1 MAHTP
6 TGSRRP
12 PSGAPNPAPGAA
24 GPPPPRAPPGP
35 GREGDPGPPGR
46 ARGVRAGARRTRVQT
61 WLPELERNIP
71 WVDLLTAEQVQTIHD
86 ASMDILEEV
95 GIDFRCDEAAASW
108 AATGAKV
115 DGHRVRI
122 DREHLMDLIG
132 TAPSSYTMT
141 ARNPERTVTVG
152 DGKQIFT
159 PSYGAPYVLGLDGV
173 RRPGTIE
180 DFRNFTKLNH
190 LSPALHMSGG
200 VVCEPMDIAVP
211 KRHLHMTQSLLR
223 YSDKPFM
230 GAVTSKERAE
240 DSLHMAGIVFGQDEV
255 RETTVMTCLANG
267 NTPLVWDQTMLDSV
281 RVFAGAN
288 QATLFSPFVLG
299 GASTPASTVGA
310 VIQVNI
316 EALTGV
322 AFSQLVRA
330 GAPAL
335 YGQWLSTV
343 SMKTGAPQAG
353 TPEICHMNMLT
364 AQMAR
369 HYRLP
374 SRCSGSCTSSKIVDA
389 QAGYEAA
396 RNMYGVLMAGTNF
409 VLSTTGYLESAMCQS
424 YAKWVLDNEQLEM
437 MYRLNSGPSFDDLD
451 EVLATM
457 REVPPG
463 GHFLGTAHTLANFQ
477 AAFSMPEM
485 MNSDN
490 YEQWLADGALSA
502 EERAVARCRR
512 MLDEYEEP
520 ALSDDVAAELDDFVA
535 RREAELP
542 DTVR

>member
-1 MAHTP
+1 MTVTP
-6 TGSRRP
+6 IHD
-12 PSGAPNPAPGAA
+12 PATEPELGRVRQGRNARAA
-24 GPPPPRAPPGP
+24 K
-35 GREGDPGPPGR
+35 
-46 ARGVRAGARRTRVQT
+46 RRTRVQT
-61 WLPELERNIP
+61 WLPELERKIP
-71 WVDLLTAEQVQTIHD
+71 WVDLLTEEQVQTIHD
-86 ASMDILEEV
+86 ASMDVIEEV
-95 GIDFRCDEAAASW
+95 GVEFRCPDAIALWTAVGAS
-108 AATGAKV
+108 V
-115 DGHRVRI
+115 DGVRVRI
-122 DREHLMDLIG
+122 DRELLMSLIG
-132 TAPSSYTMT
+132 TAPSSYTMV
-141 ARNPERTVTVG
+141 ARDPTHTVTVG
-152 DGKQIFT
+152 DGKTIFT

-173 RRPGTIE
+173 RRPGSIE

-200 VVCEPMDIAVP
+200 VVCEPMDVPVP
-211 KRHLHMTQSLLR
+211 KRHLYMTESLLK
-223 YSDKPFM
+223 YSSKPFM
-230 GAVTSKERAE
+230 GAVTSMERAE
-240 DSLHMAGIVFGQDEV
+240 DSLHMAGIVFGQEFV
-255 RETTVMTCLANG
+255 RNTTVMTCLANG
-267 NTPLVWDQTMLDSV
+267 NTPLVWDKTMLDSV

-330 GAPAL
+330 GVPAL

-353 TPEICHMNMLT
+353 TPEICHMNLLT

-374 SRCSGSCTSSKIVDA
+374 SRCSGSCTSSKMVDA

-424 YAKWVLDNEQLEM
+424 YAKWVLDSEQLEM
-437 MYRLNSGPSFDDLD
+437 MTRLGSGVSFDNLD

-463 GHFLGTAHTLANFQ
+463 GHHLGTAHTLANFQ
-477 AAFSMPEM
+477 TAFSMPEM

-502 EERAVARCRR
+502 EDRAAAKCRQL
-512 MLDEYEEP
+512 LDEYEEP
-520 ALSDDVAAELDDFVA
+520 NLPDDVRAELEEYVA
-535 RREAELP
+535 RRDAELP
-542 DTVR
+542 DLVS

>member
-1 MAHTP
+1 M
-6 TGSRRP
+6 
-12 PSGAPNPAPGAA
+12 
-24 GPPPPRAPPGP
+24 
-35 GREGDPGPPGR
+35 
-46 ARGVRAGARRTRVQT
+46 
-61 WLPELERNIP
+61 
-71 WVDLLTAEQVQTIHD
+71 DLLDDEQVQRIHD
-86 ASMDILEEV
+86 ASMDIIEEV
-95 GIDFRCDEAAASW
+95 GIEFRCDDAIGMWRAA
-108 AATGAKV
+108 GADV
-115 DGHRVRI
+115 DGVTVRI
-122 DREHLMDLIG
+122 DREHLMSLLG
-132 TAPSSYTMT
+132 TAPSSYTMV
-141 ARNPERTVTVG
+141 ARDPAHTVTVG
-152 DGKQIFT
+152 DGRTIFT
-159 PSYGAPYVLGLDGV
+159 PSYGAPYVLDLNGV
-173 RRPGTIE
+173 RRPATLQ
-180 DFRNFTKLNH
+180 DFRDFTKLNH

-200 VVCEPMDIAVP
+200 VVCEPMDVPVP
-211 KRHLHMTQSLLR
+211 KRHLYMTESLLK
-223 YSDKPFM
+223 YSSKPFM
-230 GAVTSKERAE
+230 GAVTSMDRAE
-240 DSLHMAGIVFGQDEV
+240 DSLHMAGIVFGQDFV
-255 RETTVMTCLANG
+255 RETTVMTCLANA
-267 NTPLVWDQTMLDSV
+267 NTPLVWDKTMLDSV
-281 RVFAGAN
+281 RVFAAAN

-322 AFSQLVRA
+322 AFSQLVRT

-335 YGQWLSTV
+335 YGQWMSTV
-343 SMKTGAPQAG
+343 SMRTGAPQAG
-353 TPEICHMNMLT
+353 TPEICHMNLLT

-374 SRCSGSCTSSKIVDA
+374 SRCSGSCTSSKLVDA

-424 YAKWVLDNEQLEM
+424 YAKWVLDSEQLEM

-477 AAFSMPEM
+477 TAFSMPEM

-490 YEQWLADGALSA
+490 YEQWLAEGALSA
-502 EERAVARCRR
+502 EERAVAKCRQ
-512 MLDEYEEP
+512 MLDDYEEP
-520 ALSDDVAAELDDFVA
+520 ALPDDVAAELEDFVA
-535 RREAELP
+535 RRDAELP